1 MGSSYR
7 LGLWIFIAASV
18 AQLAMIFVMFFVQ
31 FRMFT
36 IIPLFLI
43 PMLIMQILSFG
54 LLVAISRKWYFRFHY
69 VFSQNQLFKS
79 QADMAGPFHPNGS
92 YRIALTNLL
101 HSG

>member
-43 PMLIMQILSFG
+43 PMLIMQILSLG
-54 LLVAISRKWYFRFHY
+54 LLLAISRKWYFRFHY

-79 QADMAGPFHPNGS
+79 QADMAGSFHPNGS

-101 HSG
+101 HRG